1 LDKQISLTQE
11 TIAELS
17 PIFERYIKEDNS
29 LSATRV
35 FRAAPIQPAPIQPA
49 PINQH
54 IVDLLHIYK
63 HQEMVLRQLTE
74 VMVNMDMSQAD
85 LQELMIMTVD
95 KSESLIDQLITRV
108 PLDEIKPTHVFVT
121 IPAFSKVVA
130 MQGKIFSTVRS
141 LIPFI
146 KPVNMEAAITAT
158 AKLTALEYRLP
169 EISHQLKLTLEKSL
183 RVGTSEVSTFTPSAI
198 TGLVNMTWGA
208 VEAMDNKAIVQIAAT
223 RSLEQ
228 LFWLYKQLDGV
239 TRDQALITAVNS
251 NIRNP
256 FLGAETFTELI
267 NKYNRIHVSARVEG
281 ASEPRSVSGLTT
293 SVHELVKH
301 LLWPHYRRQQPVAGV
316 EKSTVDA
323 VIDISDVNNKM
334 DLILMT
340 PTETDLFVDL
350 PTCPGLKLATT
361 PALTPLTTRVHKFM
375 PGTFSPATCMVAKD
389 AVKTFDKVIYK
400 LTDFNTTCAKVL
412 AMDCSEEK
420 SFAITLTPTKVSRGQ
435 YKVDVAS
442 GDSLISVHPHLLT
455 PVVKVN
461 NVEIKLKDEQP
472 FNIFV
477 RLDGVSVLEASIVR
491 RGLRVE
497 VTLPRTGVFLVVEG
511 SFIEVKASRLF
522 QKRLCGLC
530 SNFDGQ
536 MAREFEGP
544 REEVYSEESAFAFSY
559 QIHVPSCKNKIP
571 IF

>member
-1 LDKQISLTQE
+1 MVPESVISKLSVLEDK
-11 TIAELS
+11 
-17 PIFERYIKEDNS
+17 
-29 LSATRV
+29 
-35 FRAAPIQPAPIQPA
+35 
-49 PINQH
+49 
-54 IVDLLHIYK
+54 
-63 HQEMVLRQLTE
+63 
-74 VMVNMDMSQAD
+74 
-85 LQELMIMTVD
+85 
-95 KSESLIDQLITRV
+95 
-108 PLDEIKPTHVFVT
+108 
-121 IPAFSKVVA
+121 IPA
-130 MQGKIFSTVRS
+130 MRS
-141 LIPFI
+141 QIRI
-146 KPVNMEAAITAT
+146 N
-158 AKLTALEYRLP
+158 
-169 EISHQLKLTLEKSL
+169 LEKSL
-183 RVGTSEVSTFTPSAI
+183 SVKSSEVSTFTPPAV
-198 TGLVNMTWGA
+198 TGLINMTWGS
-208 VEAMDNKAIVQIAAT
+208 VDAMDKQAVIEIAAT

-267 NKYNRIHVSARVEG
+267 NKYNRIHVSARLEA
-281 ASEPRSVSGLTT
+281 ASEPRSVRRLATT
-293 SVHELVKH
+293 VHELVKH
-301 LLWPHYRRQQPVAGV
+301 LLWPHYRRQQPVSGV
-316 EKSTVDA
+316 DNSTVDA

-334 DLILMT
+334 DLILLT

-497 VTLPRTGVFLVVEG
+497 VTLPRTGIFLVVEG
-511 SFIEVKASRLF
+511 SVIEVKASRLF
-522 QKRLCGLC
+522 QKRVCGLC

-536 MAREFEGP
+536 VVREFEGP
-544 REEVYSEESAFAFSY
+544 REEVYSEESAFASSY
-559 QIHVPSCKNKIP
+559 QVHHSSCKKQDIVPIP
-571 IF
+571 QIN